1 MRGRWYMELG
11 EQLQKLREQKNMS
24 REELAQEMNV
34 SRQAVYKW
42 ENNKGYPDIENL
54 IKLSDL
60 YNITLDELI
69 KGDHSF
75 QKKIVID
82 KKKNNIEDLSDPGFL
97 VGIILVFVGLF
108 LDLGTFSAG
117 ITILGFL
124 TMFLYEDFKK
134 MLWTIK
140 KDFKQEK

>member
-1 MRGRWYMELG
+1 MELG
-11 EQLQKLREQKNMS
+11 EHLRKLREQKNMS

-54 IKLSDL
+54 IKLSNL

-69 KGDHSF
+69 KGDRSF
-75 QKKIVID
+75 QEKIVID
-82 KKKNNIEDLSDPGFL
+82 EKKNNIDDLSDPGFL

-124 TMFLYEDFKK
+124 TMFFYEDLKK

>member
-1 MRGRWYMELG
+1 MELG

-69 KGDHSF
+69 KGDRSF

>member
-1 MRGRWYMELG
+1 MELG

-69 KGDHSF
+69 KGDRSF

-82 KKKNNIEDLSDPGFL
+82 EKKNNIKDLSDPGFL
-97 VGIILVFVGLF
+97 VGFILVFVGLF

>member
-1 MRGRWYMELG
+1 MELG

-54 IKLSDL
+54 IKLSNL

-69 KGDHSF
+69 KGDRSF
-75 QKKIVID
+75 QKKIVIEE
-82 KKKNNIEDLSDPGFL
+82 KKNNIDDLSDPGFL

-124 TMFLYEDFKK
+124 TMFFYEDFKQ

>member
-1 MRGRWYMELG
+1 MELG

-69 KGDHSF
+69 KGDRSF

-82 KKKNNIEDLSDPGFL
+82 KKKNNTEDLSDPGFL
-97 VGIILVFVGLF
+97 IGIILVFVGFF

-134 MLWTIK
+134 MFWIIK
-140 KDFKQEK
+140 KDFKKEK

>member
-1 MRGRWYMELG
+1 MELG

-69 KGDHSF
+69 KGDRSF
-75 QKKIVID
+75 QKKIVINE
-82 KKKNNIEDLSDPGFL
+82 KKNNIEDLSDPGFL
-97 VGIILVFVGLF
+97 VGIILGFVGLF

>member
-1 MRGRWYMELG
+1 MELG
-11 EQLQKLREQKNMS
+11 EQLQKLREQKNMA

-54 IKLSDL
+54 IKLSNL

-69 KGDHSF
+69 KGDRSF
-75 QKKIVID
+75 QKKIVIEE
-82 KKKNNIEDLSDPGFL
+82 KKNNIDDLSDPGFL

-124 TMFLYEDFKK
+124 TMFFYKDFKK

>member
-1 MRGRWYMELG
+1 MELG

-69 KGDHSF
+69 KGDRSF

-82 KKKNNIEDLSDPGFL
+82 EKKNNIDDLSDPGFL

-124 TMFLYEDFKK
+124 MMFLYEDFKK

>member
-1 MRGRWYMELG
+1 MELG

-69 KGDHSF
+69 KGDRSF

-82 KKKNNIEDLSDPGFL
+82 KKKNNTEDLSDPGFL
-97 VGIILVFVGLF
+97 IGIILVFVGFF

-134 MLWTIK
+134 MFWTIK

>member
-1 MRGRWYMELG
+1 MELG

-54 IKLSDL
+54 MKLSNL

-69 KGDHSF
+69 KGDRSF

-82 KKKNNIEDLSDPGFL
+82 EKKNNIEDLSDPGFL
-97 VGIILVFVGLF
+97 IGIILAFVGLF

-134 MLWTIK
+134 MFWTIK